1 MMKPT
6 FAFTLHGDEVIGG
19 MPLDVTKKF
28 AGWRHS
34 IQRIGGF
41 WQASASYDVAEGS
54 IYEMKDLFINGL
66 GRRVT
71 AEIGGDV
78 AWDGFLGEMD
88 LILDGQRWT
97 RSLLDCA
104 NAVKIAYTRT
114 SENLF
119 VNPSVETTAWPD
131 EGSPTTNERSTTW
144 HSLGDYSQ
152 WCITQAAPNDEGMQ
166 VGIDDAGDLP
176 IVIEAEMAYQ
186 VKVSVKIESG
196 VWVLKVKEQES
207 GNDTTIAKAKSAG
220 TGEQVLC
227 AEITEDNTYTDVRV
241 ILIEKTAGS
250 SGEIYA
256 DNARF
261 QFTPT
266 KAETTWYTD
275 SASIATYGRIED
287 IVMEEVLT
295 GEQAGGRAQWHLARR
310 AWPRTLPSKRMS
322 IAAGQRRADGL
333 NLRFYGYVF
342 TLNWQHIVTT
352 GGEQQANTHVTSLL
366 GEAEFVTA
374 GTITENTM
382 TVMIDSTYPT
392 RLWDK
397 IRRIIEAGDD
407 DGDEWE
413 GGVYRD
419 LEFHYYETP
428 TTVQHHFAGGR
439 FLAANGE
446 PIPPW
451 KVRPGL
457 TMLDDMPVGPGQIT
471 GDLADDPRIVLL
483 EGVEYV
489 YPDKVTIMPLE
500 IGFQAR

>member
-1 MMKPT
+1 MKPT
-6 FAFTLHGDEVIGG
+6 FALTLHGDEVIGG
-19 MPLDVTKKF
+19 MPLDVTKRL
-28 AGWRHS
+28 AGWKHS
-34 IQRIGGF
+34 IHRVGGF
-41 WQASASYDVAEGS
+41 WQASAAYNLAEGDL
-54 IYEMKDLFINGL
+54 YEMRDIFINGL
-66 GRRVT
+66 GRRIT
-71 AEIGGDV
+71 AEVGGDV
-78 AWDGFLGEMD
+78 AWEGFLGEMD
-88 LILDGQRWT
+88 LTLEGQRWT

-114 SENLF
+114 STNLF
-119 VNPSVETTAWPD
+119 PNPSVETVAWPA
-131 EGSPTTNERSTTW
+131 ESAPTTIERTTDW
-144 HSLGDYSQ
+144 HSLGDYSMH
-152 WCITQAAPNDEGMQ
+152 CVTRATENDEGMQ
-166 VGIDDAGDLP
+166 VGVNGDMDTITID
-176 IVIEAEMAYQ
+176 AEMAYQ

-196 VWVLKVKEQES
+196 TWVLKVKEQIS
-207 GNDTTIAKAKSAG
+207 GSDTTIAKAKSAG

-227 AEITEDNTYTDVRV
+227 ANITEDNTYTSVRV
-241 ILIEKTAGS
+241 ILIEKTTGT

-295 GEQAGGRAQWHLARR
+295 GDQAGGRAQWHLARR
-310 AWPRTLPSKRMS
+310 AWPRTLPASRMS
-322 IAAGQRRADGL
+322 IAPGQRQANGL
-333 NLRFYGYVF
+333 NLRFYGYVW

-352 GGEQQANTHVTSLL
+352 GGEAQANTHITSLI
-366 GEAEFVTA
+366 GEGEFVTA

-397 IRRIIEAGDD
+397 IKKIIAAGDD
-407 DGDEWE
+407 NGNEWE

-419 LEFHYYETP
+419 LEFHYEQTP
-428 TTVQHHFAGGR
+428 TTVQYHFAGGR

-446 PIPPW
+446 EMPPW

-471 GDLADDPRIVLL
+471 GNLADDPRIVLL
-483 EGVEYV
+483 EGVEYT
-489 YPDKVTIMPLE
+489 YPDRVTIMPQE
-500 IGFQAR
+500 IGFQVR